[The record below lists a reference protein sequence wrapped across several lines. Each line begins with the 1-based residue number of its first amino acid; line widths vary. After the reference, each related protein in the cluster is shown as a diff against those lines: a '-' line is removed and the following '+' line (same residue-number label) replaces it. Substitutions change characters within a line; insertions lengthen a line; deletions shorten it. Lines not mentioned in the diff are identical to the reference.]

1 MIFEHIDILS
11 KERIMENVTINKN
24 AEKQEPLN
32 NRITIENRNKISISG
47 ITQMISSN
55 DTSITMLVK
64 NTKLMVTGKELH
76 IEKLDVEN
84 GNLEASGNIDI
95 VKYSGGEGLVKR
107 IFK

>member
-1 MIFEHIDILS
+1 
-11 KERIMENVTINKN
+11 MENVTINKN

-32 NRITIENRNKISISG
+32 NKITIENRNRISITG

-55 DTSITMLVK
+55 DTSITMLIK
-64 NTKLMVTGKELH
+64 TTKLMVTGKDLH

-95 VKYSGGEGLVKR
+95 VKYSGGEGIMKR

>member
-1 MIFEHIDILS
+1 
-11 KERIMENVTINKN
+11 MENVTINKN